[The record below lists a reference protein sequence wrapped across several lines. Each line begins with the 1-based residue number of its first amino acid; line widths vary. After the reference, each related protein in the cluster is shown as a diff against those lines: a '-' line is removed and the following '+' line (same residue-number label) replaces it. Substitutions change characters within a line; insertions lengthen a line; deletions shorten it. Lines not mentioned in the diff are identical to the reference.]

1 MLSPMTSGLK
11 NPLTLMSYVTPVMA
25 VATALLSL
33 ALDPW
38 EEFRVNVY
46 FDSSWHIARSCLLMF
61 FGGTLA
67 FFMVG
72 VYFPFDINTHIYAVL
87 FFNFPYLSFC
97 RY

>member
-72 VYFPFDINTHIYAVL
+72 VYFPFDFWY
-87 FFNFPYLSFC
+87 F
-97 RY
+97 